1 MNAEHIDQNIQYNVP
16 QHNQLIQQH
25 NQPIQQNNQP
35 IQQNVKQEANDDDN
49 LDLNNLDN
57 KTLQEY
63 LIKAVEYIKELQKQ
77 KNTLIALIKNESMR
91 KDDANNENMETNK
104 KLMACNKKNKHMH
117 KKIINI
123 IFLVGILIVLFFV
136 LYIKAKNKICI

>member
-1 MNAEHIDQNIQYNVP
+1 MDQNIQYNVP
-16 QHNQLIQQH
+16 QHNQPIQQH
-25 NQPIQQNNQP
+25 NQPIQQRNQP
-35 IQQNVKQEANDDDN
+35 IQQEVNDDDN

-91 KDDANNENMETNK
+91 KDDANDENIETNK
-104 KLMACNKKNKHMH
+104 KLMTCNKKNKHVH